1 MKNQL
6 KVLIVEDSGDDVMLL
21 VRELRRG
28 GFDAVYKRVDT
39 PEDMRVALSGRDWDI
54 VLSDFRMPR
63 FDAPGALKVLKESGQ
78 DIPFIVISG
87 TVGEDVAVETM
98 RLGAND
104 YIMKSNLV
112 RLVPAIRRELQ
123 EMEGHRQHRL
133 TLDSLEESQEKFEIL
148 FNGNNDAIFIADPE
162 TRILVDCNRQAER
175 MTGYPREKILSMRAD
190 QLHPQDAVDATMKFF
205 EDQAA
210 GWSGIV
216 ESELLTALGRKI
228 PVSINAAMVRIEG
241 RAYLQGIFR
250 DISEQKKAEREMRES
265 YDRMQKVME
274 GVIHAMVATVEMRD
288 PYTAGHQRRVARLAT
303 AMAAGMG
310 LSAMDVEG
318 VHMAAVIHDLGKI
331 YVPSE
336 ILAKPGRISEME
348 FSMIKMHP
356 RVGYD
361 ILKKIEFPWPVAD
374 IVLQHH
380 ERMDGSGYPGGLKGE
395 AILVQARIIAV
406 ADVVEAMA
414 SHRPYRPALGI
425 DVALDEI
432 SKGSGTRYDG
442 DAAARCEQMF
452 GEKDFKF
459 AE

>member
-28 GFDAVYKRVDT
+28 GYDAVYKRVDT
-39 PEDMRVALSGRDWDI
+39 PEDMRVALKGRDWDV

-78 DIPFIVISG
+78 DVPFIVISG

-133 TLDSLEESQEKFEIL
+133 TLDSLEESEEKFEAL
-148 FNGNNDAIFIADPE
+148 FHGSSDAIFIADPE
-162 TRILVDCNRQAER
+162 TRMLVDCNKQAER
-175 MTGYPREKILSMRAD
+175 MTGYAREKILSIKAD
-190 QLHPQDAVDATMKFF
+190 QLHPPDAVDATMESFKK
-205 EDQAA
+205 QAG

-216 ESELLTALGRKI
+216 ESEVLAALGKRI
-228 PVSINAAMVRIEG
+228 PVSISAALVRIG
-241 RAYLQGIFR
+241 GKTYLQGIFR
-250 DISEQKKAEREMRES
+250 DMTEKKKAELELKAS
-265 YDRMQKVME
+265 YAKAQKVME
-274 GVIHAMVATVEMRD
+274 GVIQAMAATVEMRD
-288 PYTAGHQRRVARLAT
+288 PYTAGHQRRVAKLAT
-303 AMAAGMG
+303 AIAKDMG
-310 LSAMDVEG
+310 LLAGDVEG
-318 VHMAAVIHDLGKI
+318 VYMAGVIHDLGKI

-356 RVGYD
+356 KVGYD
-361 ILKKIEFPWPVAD
+361 ILKNIEFPWPVAD

-380 ERMDGSGYPGGLKGE
+380 ERMDGSGYPDGLKGE

-432 SKGSGTRYDG
+432 SKGSGTRYDEN
-442 DAAARCEQMF
+442 AAAQSVTLF
-452 GEKDFKF
+452 KDKGFKL
-459 AE
+459 EE